1 MPDQKVKYAN
11 FPERELKVVIGPNI
25 NAAST
30 KTLSRLSIG
39 TYEMSFIQ
47 QERGKV
53 TADAARTALN
63 HVARPLGLTV
73 SSEPSRDFVTALTAV
88 NAEHKFQVWVT
99 TPFELTQ
106 SGHIIW
112 VKYTELIGEQKLGV
126 TFKLATGF
134 TVDDIEPLI
143 RNAQK
148 NAAKLPEG
156 EPFVLKGNPP
166 PRFAKKAAAPAAPAE
181 GAAAEAAPAA
191 PPAES

>member
-47 QERGKV
+47 QERGKI

-73 SSEPSRDFVTALTAV
+73 TSETSRDFVATLVAA

-112 VKYTELIGEQKLGV
+112 VKYTELTGEQKIGV

-134 TVDDIEPLI
+134 TIDDIEPLI

-148 NAAKLPEG
+148 NAAKLPAG
-156 EPFVLKGNPP
+156 EPFILKGNPP

-181 GAAAEAAPAA
+181 GAAAEAAPAE
-191 PPAES
+191 PPAEG

>member
-47 QERGKV
+47 QERGKI

-73 SSEPSRDFVTALTAV
+73 SSEQSRDFVATLVAA

-112 VKYTELIGEQKLGV
+112 VKYTELGGEQKLGV

-148 NAAKLPEG
+148 NAAKLPAG
-156 EPFVLKGNPP
+156 EPFILKGNPP
-166 PRFAKKAAAPAAPAE
+166 PRFAKKAVPAAAPAE
-181 GAAAEAAPAA
+181 GAAAEA
-191 PPAES
+191 PPAEG